1 MNKEDYQYE
10 FGHAITESAEYKK
23 HIQKVVEM
31 VDGTKSDKKLGKLI
45 REYIEEEFPKD

>member
-23 HIQKVVEM
+23 HIRKVVEL
-31 VDGTKSDKKLGKLI
+31 VDDTENDKKLGEMI
-45 REYIEEEFPKD
+45 REYIEEEFPKN